1 MNIIFN
7 ILLKTEAPYQ
17 LDKTVPDI
25 DFEEPQ
31 KVKNSEQSTVVSL
44 SRP

>member
-1 MNIIFN
+1 MYAF
-7 ILLKTEAPYQ
+7 KTEAPYQ

-31 KVKNSEQSTVVSL
+31 KVKL
-44 SRP
+44 

>member
-1 MNIIFN
+1 MYVF
-7 ILLKTEAPYQ
+7 KTEAPYQ

-31 KVKNSEQSTVVSL
+31 KVKL
-44 SRP
+44 